1 MKIEKSPSCKV
12 LKWDPDACCLRHL
25 GQLCWQA
32 SLTNRH
38 RGFKQL
44 TPGKFSNLDSLKK
57 KILLNLKWSIFQRD
71 LRKSTDLFKNWIYL
85 RLHSY
90 TPDFHGDQTH
100 SKAAPCLLKH
110 CWKKHFNLSWGIHML
125 NESRNHILFRKA
137 SLKSLKMEM
146 FVINKWKLLIS
157 FSDFLHTPLF
167 LVNILTCCLVEFWE
181 KDIWKN
187 MTYYSVVC

>member
-1 MKIEKSPSCKV
+1 MLSS
-12 LKWDPDACCLRHL
+12 
-25 GQLCWQA
+25 A
-32 SLTNRH
+32 SWTTLWTSFPNRQ

-57 KILLNLKWSIFQRD
+57 KILLNLKWSIFQGN

-90 TPDFHGDQTH
+90 TSDFHGDQTH

-110 CWKKHFNLSWGIHML
+110 CWKKYFNLSWGIHML

-146 FVINKWKLLIS
+146 IVINKWKLLIS
-157 FSDFLHTPLF
+157 FSDFLHTPLS
-167 LVNILTCCLVEFWE
+167 LVNIFTCCLVGFWE
-181 KDIWKN
+181 KDIWKS